1 MHRVGSVFARPGQ
14 GGDQEF
20 KVQGVGW
27 TVTSGAAFGRAG
39 AV

>member
-1 MHRVGSVFARPGQ
+1 MHRVGSVFAGPGQ

-27 TVTSGAAFGRAG
+27 TVTSGAAFGWAG